1 VTGDLEHARQL
12 LAGALELAPD
22 KVPDSARLGVPEAWD
37 SLGHMRLILALEAKL
52 GRELDP
58 DQVVGIESL
67 SDIAALLDG

>member
-1 VTGDLEHARQL
+1 
-12 LAGALELAPD
+12 
-22 KVPDSARLGVPEAWD
+22 
-37 SLGHMRLILALEAKL
+37 MRLILALEAKL